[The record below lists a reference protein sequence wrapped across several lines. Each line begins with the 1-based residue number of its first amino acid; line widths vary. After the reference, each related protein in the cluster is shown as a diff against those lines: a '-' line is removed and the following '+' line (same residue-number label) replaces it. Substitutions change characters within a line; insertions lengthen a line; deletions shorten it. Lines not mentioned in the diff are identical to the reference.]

1 MPDKFTKE
9 TRSRIMSSIRGKNT
23 KPEIAVRKILWHNG
37 VRYRI
42 HDRSIF
48 GTPDIS
54 IKKKKIAVFIDG
66 CFWHGCSRCYK
77 EPKTNIM
84 FWRTKISKNKERRI
98 KVKSVLVNDGWNVIE
113 IWEHQIYEEDEKM
126 INNILNSYIHK
137 TPQITLNNRL

>member
-9 TRSRIMSSIRGKNT
+9 TRGRIMSSIRGKNT

-77 EPKTNIM
+77 EPKTNTE
-84 FWRTKISKNKERRI
+84 FWRNKIERNKKRRHN
-98 KVKSVLVNDGWNVIE
+98 VRLVLKQDGWKIFE
-113 IWEHQIYEEDEKM
+113 IWEHDIDRNGKKP
-126 INNILNSYIHK
+126 ILHV
-137 TPQITLNNRL
+137 LNEIL